1 MLSGAP
7 DITVTAHTDS
17 APCQGKTGGRV
28 QHRDDS
34 GPVHGSRTEHV
45 SACQRVSL
53 YGAHR
58 ARDSPGVDDEAQR
71 ARAVRILVRSLYRD
85 LVAQGFDDKQI
96 LAVAIELVGKVTEK
110 LAGETTQR
118 RA

>member
-1 MLSGAP
+1 MPCACNIATS
-7 DITVTAHTDS
+7 S
-17 APCQGKTGGRV
+17 ASECVGSLASMR
-28 QHRDDS
+28 
-34 GPVHGSRTEHV
+34 GSRTEHV
-45 SACQRVSL
+45 SACQRVWL
-53 YGAHR
+53 YRAHR
-58 ARDSPGVDDEAQR
+58 ARDSRDVDDEAQR

-110 LAGETTQR
+110 LAGDTAERR